1 MEKTDTQKSDRLYQ
15 GQPIKVMLTGADP
28 ISLTLMKIF
37 ISRFVSN
44 ARVSVFS
51 KSGLL
56 AKICCSSASSV
67 DVLVID
73 CHKQGIMG
81 VELIMSIT
89 NYFKE
94 KHATRPPFR
103 IVLCV
108 DLPHR
113 ASGFF
118 DVAQDHDSID
128 QLITSGAIKGFPE
141 NDRPTID
148 ALVSKPLNKE
158 KISLIFN
165 Q

>member
-1 MEKTDTQKSDRLYQ
+1 M
-15 GQPIKVMLTGADP
+15 
-28 ISLTLMKIF
+28 
-37 ISRFVSN
+37 
-44 ARVSVFS
+44 S
-51 KSGLL
+51 KAELL
-56 AKICCSSASSV
+56 AKICGSPGNSP

-73 CHKQGIMG
+73 CHMQGIMG
-81 VELIMSIT
+81 VELIMSIS
-89 NYFKE
+89 NFFMKE
-94 KHATRPPFR
+94 HATRPPFR
-103 IVLCV
+103 IVLSV

-148 ALVSKPLNKE
+148 ALVAKPLNKE

-165 Q
+165 HE